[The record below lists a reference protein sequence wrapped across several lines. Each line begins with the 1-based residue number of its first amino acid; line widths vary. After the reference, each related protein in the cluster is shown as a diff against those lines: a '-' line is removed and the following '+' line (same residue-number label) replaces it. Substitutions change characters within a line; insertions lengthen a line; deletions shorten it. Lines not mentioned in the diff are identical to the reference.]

1 MTSSLLTY
9 LDGGGSYSWKGEV
22 NMNLFDGTYTP
33 WEIGQKLLIGDD
45 RIIGSP
51 ADDKLHTLGGNDY
64 IVGGPGNDYIDG
76 GSGTDKAIFRVASS
90 NYKVTSNG
98 INKSVQDLR
107 IGSPEGTEMFLRI

>member
-51 ADDKLHTLGGNDY
+51 ADDKIHTRGGNDY
-64 IVGGPGNDYIDG
+64 IVGSPGNDNSDG
-76 GSGTDKAIFRVASS
+76 ELGTDKAIFRVASS
-90 NYKVTSNG
+90 NYKVNSNG
-98 INKSVQDLR
+98 SNITVQDLR
-107 IGSPEGTEMFLRI
+107 IGSPYGTEMFLGI